1 MWLIWVII
9 IGVIAAGIYS
19 YYSEKKKRE
28 EEALALYRRAQDM
41 LEQNEKSRQK
51 QIERELEKKIE
62 SLRNNYVFSAKINQ
76 NAFMAGNDQE
86 KDYLLSKYLVDV
98 CEEAIPILTSI
109 FMKAHYDRNY
119 VEEEVAAY
127 LNFCCYAISRAS
139 NFSGSEYLALA
150 SIQNDK
156 KGRDDNFNFNR
167 RCIYS
172 EINFGEPARAH
183 WDFTGTLLK
192 QNENGLI
199 ACLIALADFI
209 WEPCMQDVT
218 TYDEYYNQPI
228 TVKSI
233 DAASKFGQVY
243 VEASMQTAIFIET
256 IVSTAQSLNLF

>member
-1 MWLIWVII
+1 MIFVILIIALII
-9 IGVIAAGIYS
+9 IIVIYANSQNKIVENNRNAH
-19 YYSEKKKRE
+19 E
-28 EEALALYRRAQDM
+28 EQIKS
-41 LEQNEKSRQK
+41 NERILQ
-51 QIERELEKKIE
+51 RELEQRRDAYKYN
-62 SLRNNYVFSAKINQ
+62 SSAKIDK
-76 NAFMAGNDQE
+76 NAFMAASNYD
-86 KDYLLSKYLVDV
+86 KDYMLSKYLVDA

-156 KGRDDNFNFNR
+156 KGRDDDFNFNR

-199 ACLIALADFI
+199 ACLMALADFI
-209 WEPCMQDVT
+209 WEPCMQDVA

-233 DAASKFGQVY
+233 DTATNFQKVY
-243 VEASMQTAIFIET
+243 IEASMQTAIFIET